1 MKHTIRILLSLLLA
15 MSGAASACDY
25 QQDFDESGAALQ
37 VLQPTFTLGSG
48 DSAPES
54 KALMA
59 TVLGELKNTSK
70 SCIENIIVEV
80 KFFDAQ
86 NKLVD
91 ANTEPV
97 PGVEVLPGQEVAF
110 RTVVFATRPKEFYS
124 SMTARVVAAEQRI
137 TKKPRPVEPERSW
150 LAELFVSWC
159 PMLLLIGVWVFFIFR
174 MNNSKKSPQAKSQ
187 ALVADQNAI
196 LREQLKAL
204 EKIAASLEAGRSE

>member
-1 MKHTIRILLSLLLA
+1 MRHSIRILLSLLLA
-15 MSGAASACDY
+15 MSGTASACDY

-37 VLQPTFTLGSG
+37 VLRPTFTVGSG

-54 KALMA
+54 KAVML

-70 SCIENIIVEV
+70 SCIENIVVEV

-97 PGVEVLPGQEVAF
+97 PGVEVLPGREVAF
-110 RTVVFATRPKEFYS
+110 RTVVFATRPKESYS
-124 SMTARVVAAEQRI
+124 SMTARVVAAEQKI

-150 LAELFVSWC
+150 LEDFIISWS
-159 PMLLLIGVWVFFIFR
+159 PMLLLIGIWMFFMYR
-174 MNNSKKSPQAKSQ
+174 MNTSKKSPQAKAR

-204 EKIAASLEAGRSE
+204 EKIATSLEAR

>member
-1 MKHTIRILLSLLLA
+1 MRRTIRILLSLLLA
-15 MSGAASACDY
+15 TSGAASACDY

-54 KALMA
+54 KAVML

-70 SCIENIIVEV
+70 SCIENIVVEV
-80 KFFDAQ
+80 KFFDAK

-97 PGVEVLPGQEVAF
+97 PGVEVPPGQEVAF
-110 RTVVFATRPKEFYS
+110 RTVVFATRPKESYS
-124 SMTARVVAAEQRI
+124 SMTARVVAAEQKI

-150 LAELFVSWC
+150 LEDFIISWS
-159 PMLLLIGVWVFFIFR
+159 PMLLLIGIWMFVMYR
-174 MNNSKKSPQAKSQ
+174 MNTSKKSPQAKAR

-204 EKIAASLEAGRSE
+204 EKIAASLEAR